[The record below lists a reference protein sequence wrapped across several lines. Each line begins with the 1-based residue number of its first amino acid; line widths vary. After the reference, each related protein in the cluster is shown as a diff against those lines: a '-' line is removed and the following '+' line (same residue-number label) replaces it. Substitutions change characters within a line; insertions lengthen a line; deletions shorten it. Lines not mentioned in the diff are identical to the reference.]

1 MAQILPDNTLPVN
14 SLVIP
19 QGNISNINGGTQ
31 VGNNLFHSFEQFSL
45 STGSTAYFNNALN
58 VQNIISRVTG
68 LSISNIDGL
77 LKANGNANLF
87 LINPNGII
95 FGPNAT
101 LNIGGSF
108 LASTANRI
116 NFADGSQFSAK
127 TPQNQPLLT
136 VSAPIGLGFDGNP
149 GAIEAQGT
157 GHSLTLDDPFS
168 PFIRTISSNGLRVKP
183 EKTLALVGGDIALD
197 GGKLEASGGRIELG
211 SVDKGIARL
220 NTDDSGWTLSYQD
233 AVSFKNIQLS
243 QQSIVDVSGSGS
255 GFIQAQGADVELVD
269 GSIFLIQN
277 QGNKLSG
284 DISVN
289 ASEQLKIIG
298 TSRNGAIPTSLVNET
313 LVGDGGKIEIST
325 QNLILQDGAAI
336 VTKTYGAGRG
346 GDLIVNASEL
356 TQVADGSSSILQL
369 PSNIVTATFSS
380 GDSGNL
386 TLVTKNLSVQDGG
399 EILTSTFGTGKGGNL
414 TVNTL
419 ESTQV
424 IGYLSGAS
432 QLSSTILTRA
442 SGSGNAGNLILSTGI
457 LSAKDGGIIGSL
469 SLGSGSGGNVT
480 VNSKN
485 FIELVG
491 VVPNVFTPSS
501 LATATYSS
509 GNSGKLI
516 VNTKKLTVRDGGI
529 INTST
534 RSTGK
539 ADNPL
544 GRLKAGQSEKYFTE
558 ASSLAQSIHAWDIA
572 YQWQQELGNL
582 YKKQGKFKQALEAY
596 SAAINNLSKLRDSLS
611 ASNADL
617 QFSFSEK
624 VQPVYRDYM
633 RLLLASPNPN
643 LEQVIQTNE
652 RLQIAELENFLK
664 CGKLDLVALNEL
676 QNLPSAPA
684 VIHIV
689 DLGSRIE
696 ILVQSPDK
704 SLHHHSV
711 DSKPVKE
718 HIENL
723 LKNLQDKKLVNTDES
738 VLLQPS
744 QALYSL
750 LIVPIKKYLPLSGTL
765 VFTLDKS
772 FQSLPMALLHDGK
785 DYLFQ
790 NYSIAVTLGSR
801 VRQPKALS
809 KEQLKVLIAALSKVS
824 PSFNDPNAPKDL
836 KALPGVEQEVADI
849 KKQTTFSTTLL
860 NENFTSP
867 RLEKELSTVNFPI
880 VHLTTH
886 AQFSSDPHRTVIL
899 AYEKAINVLKF
910 DRLLRN
916 KTQADVDGI
925 ELLVL
930 SACQTAKGN
939 KRSTLGIAGVA
950 AQAGARSTLA
960 TLWLVDTDSTTQL
973 MSEFYKE
980 LRKGVPKA
988 EALRQAQLSLL
999 SNPDYTHPY
1008 YWAAFVLVGSW
1019 L

>member
-1 MAQILPDNTLPVN
+1 MYSGRRRCIYEY
-14 SLVIP
+14 SL
-19 QGNISNINGGTQ
+19 
-31 VGNNLFHSFEQFSL
+31 
-45 STGSTAYFNNALN
+45 
-58 VQNIISRVTG
+58 
-68 LSISNIDGL
+68 
-77 LKANGNANLF
+77 
-87 LINPNGII
+87 
-95 FGPNAT
+95 
-101 LNIGGSF
+101 
-108 LASTANRI
+108 
-116 NFADGSQFSAK
+116 
-127 TPQNQPLLT
+127 
-136 VSAPIGLGFDGNP
+136 
-149 GAIEAQGT
+149 
-157 GHSLTLDDPFS
+157 
-168 PFIRTISSNGLRVKP
+168 
-183 EKTLALVGGDIALD
+183 
-197 GGKLEASGGRIELG
+197 
-211 SVDKGIARL
+211 
-220 NTDDSGWTLSYQD
+220 
-233 AVSFKNIQLS
+233 
-243 QQSIVDVSGSGS
+243 
-255 GFIQAQGADVELVD
+255 
-269 GSIFLIQN
+269 
-277 QGNKLSG
+277 
-284 DISVN
+284 
-289 ASEQLKIIG
+289 
-298 TSRNGAIPTSLVNET
+298 
-313 LVGDGGKIEIST
+313 
-325 QNLILQDGAAI
+325 
-336 VTKTYGAGRG
+336 
-346 GDLIVNASEL
+346 
-356 TQVADGSSSILQL
+356 
-369 PSNIVTATFSS
+369 
-380 GDSGNL
+380 
-386 TLVTKNLSVQDGG
+386 
-399 EILTSTFGTGKGGNL
+399 
-414 TVNTL
+414 
-419 ESTQV
+419 
-424 IGYLSGAS
+424 
-432 QLSSTILTRA
+432 
-442 SGSGNAGNLILSTGI
+442 GI
-457 LSAKDGGIIGSL
+457 L
-469 SLGSGSGGNVT
+469 
-480 VNSKN
+480 
-485 FIELVG
+485 
-491 VVPNVFTPSS
+491 
-501 LATATYSS
+501 
-509 GNSGKLI
+509 GK
-516 VNTKKLTVRDGGI
+516 
-529 INTST
+529 
-534 RSTGK
+534 
-539 ADNPL
+539 
-544 GRLKAGQSEKYFTE
+544 LKAGQSEKYFAE
-558 ASSLAQSIHAWDIA
+558 ALSLAQSIHAWDIS

-582 YKKQGKFKQALEAY
+582 YNKQGKFKEAIKAY
-596 SAAINNLSKLRDSLS
+596 SAAINNLSQLRDSLL

-624 VQPVYRDYM
+624 VEPVYRDYM

-676 QNLPSAPA
+676 KNLPSAPA

-723 LKNLQDKKLVNTDES
+723 LKNLQEKKLVNTDES
-738 VLLQPS
+738 VLLQPF

-790 NYSIAVTLGSR
+790 DYSIVATLGSR
-801 VRQPKALS
+801 VRQPKTLS

-867 RLEKELSTVNFPI
+867 RLEKELSTVEFPI

-886 AQFSSDPHRTVIL
+886 AQFSSDPQRTVIL

-916 KTQADVDGI
+916 KTQADADGI

-973 MSEFYKE
+973 MSKFYKE
-980 LRKGVPKA
+980 LRKGIPKA

-999 SNPDYTHPY
+999 SNPDYNHPY

>member
-1 MAQILPDNTLPVN
+1 MKNFSNISFTFCQHLVSISYVLLSSSAMAQILPDNTLPVN

-19 QGNISNINGGTQ
+19 QDNISNINGGTQ
-31 VGNNLFHSFEQFSL
+31 VGSNLFHSFEQFSL

-58 VQNIISRVTG
+58 VQNIVSRVTG

-149 GAIEAQGT
+149 GAIQAQGI
-157 GHSLTLDDPFS
+157 GHNLTLNNPFS

-183 EKTLALVGGDIALD
+183 EKTLALVGGDIALE

-220 NTDDSGWTLSYQD
+220 NTDDRGWALSYED

-289 ASEQLKIIG
+289 ASEQLKIVG

-313 LVGDGGKIEIST
+313 LVGDGGKIKIST

-336 VTKTYGAGRG
+336 ITKTYSAARG

-369 PSNIVTATFSS
+369 PSNIITATFSS

-424 IGYLSGAS
+424 IGSLSGAS

-469 SLGSGSGGNVT
+469 SLGSGSGGDVT

-539 ADNPL
+539 ADSLIINASDSIDVIGRVPGAVNPSL
-544 GRLKAGQSEKYFTE
+544 INSSVIDSDKAFQELYLLPSELRGDSGSVTINTKNLNIEDGALISVKNDGSGNAGIININADTINISNNGGLTATTAVGQGGNIAVNSKYVQLNDASISATAGQQGTNGDGGNIIINTNILVAIKNSSITANAFEGQGGNIRIDTKGLFLSPDSKIT
-558 ASSLAQSIHAWDIA
+558 ASSRFGLNGTIQINSLFSNPVQAKAEPEAIRATLEIASVCQSRSGGGKNKFVVTGIDNLLPSPNDLPSNSPIWQDNSLSGLAANNSSGELKFIA
-572 YQWQQELGNL
+572 QEATPIIEA
-582 YKKQGKFKQALEAY
+582 QALIKKSDGTVVLTAK
-596 SAAINNLSKLRDSLS
+596 SD
-611 ASNADL
+611 
-617 QFSFSEK
+617 
-624 VQPVYRDYM
+624 
-633 RLLLASPNPN
+633 
-643 LEQVIQTNE
+643 QVI
-652 RLQIAELENFLK
+652 A
-664 CGKLDLVALNEL
+664 D
-676 QNLPSAPA
+676 
-684 VIHIV
+684 
-689 DLGSRIE
+689 
-696 ILVQSPDK
+696 
-704 SLHHHSV
+704 
-711 DSKPVKE
+711 
-718 HIENL
+718 
-723 LKNLQDKKLVNTDES
+723 
-738 VLLQPS
+738 
-744 QALYSL
+744 
-750 LIVPIKKYLPLSGTL
+750 
-765 VFTLDKS
+765 
-772 FQSLPMALLHDGK
+772 
-785 DYLFQ
+785 
-790 NYSIAVTLGSR
+790 
-801 VRQPKALS
+801 
-809 KEQLKVLIAALSKVS
+809 AALFASLCSAEINSSK
-824 PSFNDPNAPKDL
+824 N
-836 KALPGVEQEVADI
+836 
-849 KKQTTFSTTLL
+849 
-860 NENFTSP
+860 
-867 RLEKELSTVNFPI
+867 
-880 VHLTTH
+880 
-886 AQFSSDPHRTVIL
+886 
-899 AYEKAINVLKF
+899 
-910 DRLLRN
+910 
-916 KTQADVDGI
+916 
-925 ELLVL
+925 
-930 SACQTAKGN
+930 
-939 KRSTLGIAGVA
+939 
-950 AQAGARSTLA
+950 
-960 TLWLVDTDSTTQL
+960 
-973 MSEFYKE
+973 
-980 LRKGVPKA
+980 
-988 EALRQAQLSLL
+988 
-999 SNPDYTHPY
+999 
-1008 YWAAFVLVGSW
+1008 
-1019 L
+1019 

>member
-1 MAQILPDNTLPVN
+1 MVKRRNWIKYLFLSILGLFTVESKTFITPAYANKKKVQKHHQAQLLIQRGKKYLDEGRAVEALQNWKEATKIYRQIHYEEGVTGSLINQNLALQALGLNRQACSILLQALNLDTDAKICAIPLEQSDESTTKLLTAAIDQQKLMPLNLLVWHNLGDVLRTTGKLDESKIVLEKILSIAKQMSSVETSGIMLSLGNTEQAIYQQARNKYYEIEEPVFKKEIAILIQQEVLKSIDMYQQVYNTPEAPQVTQLLAQIHQLSLLLDFEKWLIAESSLSNTQLANTRTKITQQIEPCVN
-14 SLVIP
+14 SV
-19 QGNISNINGGTQ
+19 
-31 VGNNLFHSFEQFSL
+31 
-45 STGSTAYFNNALN
+45 
-58 VQNIISRVTG
+58 
-68 LSISNIDGL
+68 
-77 LKANGNANLF
+77 LKN
-87 LINPNGII
+87 
-95 FGPNAT
+95 
-101 LNIGGSF
+101 S
-108 LASTANRI
+108 
-116 NFADGSQFSAK
+116 SA
-127 TPQNQPLLT
+127 
-136 VSAPIGLGFDGNP
+136 F
-149 GAIEAQGT
+149 
-157 GHSLTLDDPFS
+157 
-168 PFIRTISSNGLRVKP
+168 
-183 EKTLALVGGDIALD
+183 
-197 GGKLEASGGRIELG
+197 
-211 SVDKGIARL
+211 
-220 NTDDSGWTLSYQD
+220 
-233 AVSFKNIQLS
+233 
-243 QQSIVDVSGSGS
+243 
-255 GFIQAQGADVELVD
+255 
-269 GSIFLIQN
+269 
-277 QGNKLSG
+277 
-284 DISVN
+284 
-289 ASEQLKIIG
+289 
-298 TSRNGAIPTSLVNET
+298 
-313 LVGDGGKIEIST
+313 
-325 QNLILQDGAAI
+325 
-336 VTKTYGAGRG
+336 
-346 GDLIVNASEL
+346 
-356 TQVADGSSSILQL
+356 
-369 PSNIVTATFSS
+369 
-380 GDSGNL
+380 
-386 TLVTKNLSVQDGG
+386 
-399 EILTSTFGTGKGGNL
+399 
-414 TVNTL
+414 
-419 ESTQV
+419 
-424 IGYLSGAS
+424 S
-432 QLSSTILTRA
+432 QLSAIHYVYTKLNFAKSLNQLPDKQLHSVAIDYA
-442 SGSGNAGNLILSTGI
+442 S
-457 LSAKDGGIIGSL
+457 SALQTAKITKNERLESY
-469 SLGSGSGGNVT
+469 SLGT
-480 VNSKN
+480 
-485 FIELVG
+485 L
-491 VVPNVFTPSS
+491 
-501 LATATYSS
+501 
-509 GNSGKLI
+509 GK
-516 VNTKKLTVRDGGI
+516 
-529 INTST
+529 
-534 RSTGK
+534 
-539 ADNPL
+539 
-544 GRLKAGQSEKYFTE
+544 LKAGQSEKYFAE
-558 ASSLAQSIHAWDIA
+558 ALSLAQSIHAWDIS

-582 YKKQGKFKQALEAY
+582 YNKQGKFKEAIKAY
-596 SAAINNLSKLRDSLS
+596 SAAINNLSQLRDSLL

-624 VQPVYRDYM
+624 VEPVYRDYM

-664 CGKLDLVALNEL
+664 CGKLDLVTLNEL
-676 QNLPSAPA
+676 KNLPSAPA

-704 SLHHHSV
+704 SLHRHSV

-723 LKNLQDKKLVNTDES
+723 LKNLQEKKLVNTDES

-785 DYLFQ
+785 NYLFQ
-790 NYSIAVTLGSR
+790 DYSIAATLGSR

-849 KKQTTFSTTLL
+849 KKQTTFSTILL

-867 RLEKELSTVNFPI
+867 RLEKELSTVDFPI

-886 AQFSSDPHRTVIL
+886 AQFSSDPQRTVIL

-916 KTQADVDGI
+916 KTQADADGI

>member
-1 MAQILPDNTLPVN
+1 LSPVYATNKKLQKHNQAQLLIQRGKKYLDEGRAAEALQDWESATKLYRQIHYEEGVTGSLINQNLALQALGLNRRACSTLLQALKLNADADICAIPSEQSTESTTKLLTAAIEQQKLMPLNLLAWHNLGDVLRTIGKLDESKIVLEKIFFTARQVSSTDISGVMLSLGNTEQAIYQQARNKYYEVEEPTFKKEIVILIQQEALKSIDIYQQVQNTPR
-14 SLVIP
+14 IP
-19 QGNISNINGGTQ
+19 QMTQ
-31 VGNNLFHSFEQFSL
+31 
-45 STGSTAYFNNALN
+45 
-58 VQNIISRVTG
+58 
-68 LSISNIDGL
+68 L
-77 LKANGNANLF
+77 L
-87 LINPNGII
+87 
-95 FGPNAT
+95 
-101 LNIGGSF
+101 
-108 LASTANRI
+108 
-116 NFADGSQFSAK
+116 
-127 TPQNQPLLT
+127 
-136 VSAPIGLGFDGNP
+136 
-149 GAIEAQGT
+149 AQL
-157 GHSLTLDDPFS
+157 H
-168 PFIRTISSNGLRVKP
+168 
-183 EKTLALVGGDIALD
+183 
-197 GGKLEASGGRIELG
+197 
-211 SVDKGIARL
+211 
-220 NTDDSGWTLSYQD
+220 
-233 AVSFKNIQLS
+233 QLS
-243 QQSIVDVSGSGS
+243 LLLDFEKWLIAESRAGNTKLANTHTKITQQ
-255 GFIQAQGADVELVD
+255 IQPCVNLV
-269 GSIFLIQN
+269 
-277 QGNKLSG
+277 
-284 DISVN
+284 
-289 ASEQLKIIG
+289 LK
-298 TSRNGAIPTSLVNET
+298 N
-313 LVGDGGKIEIST
+313 
-325 QNLILQDGAAI
+325 
-336 VTKTYGAGRG
+336 
-346 GDLIVNASEL
+346 
-356 TQVADGSSSILQL
+356 SS
-369 PSNIVTATFSS
+369 AF
-380 GDSGNL
+380 
-386 TLVTKNLSVQDGG
+386 
-399 EILTSTFGTGKGGNL
+399 
-414 TVNTL
+414 
-419 ESTQV
+419 
-424 IGYLSGAS
+424 S
-432 QLSSTILTRA
+432 QLSASHSVYTKLNFALNLNQLPGNQLHLVALEYAESALQTAKSTNNERLK
-442 SGSGNAGNLILSTGI
+442 S
-457 LSAKDGGIIGSL
+457 
-469 SLGSGSGGNVT
+469 
-480 VNSKN
+480 
-485 FIELVG
+485 
-491 VVPNVFTPSS
+491 
-501 LATATYSS
+501 YSF
-509 GNSGKLI
+509 G
-516 VNTKKLTVRDGGI
+516 
-529 INTST
+529 
-534 RSTGK
+534 
-539 ADNPL
+539 AL

-558 ASSLAQSIHAWDIA
+558 ALSLAQSIHAWDIA

-624 VQPVYRDYM
+624 VEPVYRDYM
-633 RLLLASPNPN
+633 QLLLASPNPN
-643 LEQVIQTNE
+643 LEQVIQINE

-664 CGKLDLVALNEL
+664 CGKLDLVAINEL
-676 QNLPSAPA
+676 QNLLSAPA

-696 ILVQSPDK
+696 ILVQSTDK
-704 SLHHHSV
+704 SFHHHSV

-723 LKNLQDKKLVNTDES
+723 LKNLQDKKLVNIDES

-785 DYLFQ
+785 DYLFK

-867 RLEKELSTVNFPI
+867 RLEKELSTVEFPI

-916 KTQADVDGI
+916 KTQADADGI

-980 LRKGVPKA
+980 LRKGIPKA

-999 SNPDYTHPY
+999 SNPDYNHPY

>member
-1 MAQILPDNTLPVN
+1 MIKRRIWIKYLFLSILGLSTVESKAFLSPVYATNKKLQKHNQAQLLIQRGKKYLDEGRAAEALQDWESATKLYRQIHYEEGVTGSLINQNLALQALGLNRRACSTLLQALKLNADADICAIPSEQSTESTTKLLTAAIEQQKLMPLNLLAWHNLGDVLRTIGKLDESKIVLEKIFFTARQVSSTDTSGVMLSLGNTEQAIYQQARNKYYEVEEPTFKKEIVILIQQEALKSIDIYQQVQNTPR
-14 SLVIP
+14 IP
-19 QGNISNINGGTQ
+19 QMTQ
-31 VGNNLFHSFEQFSL
+31 
-45 STGSTAYFNNALN
+45 
-58 VQNIISRVTG
+58 
-68 LSISNIDGL
+68 L
-77 LKANGNANLF
+77 L
-87 LINPNGII
+87 
-95 FGPNAT
+95 
-101 LNIGGSF
+101 
-108 LASTANRI
+108 
-116 NFADGSQFSAK
+116 
-127 TPQNQPLLT
+127 
-136 VSAPIGLGFDGNP
+136 
-149 GAIEAQGT
+149 AQL
-157 GHSLTLDDPFS
+157 H
-168 PFIRTISSNGLRVKP
+168 
-183 EKTLALVGGDIALD
+183 
-197 GGKLEASGGRIELG
+197 
-211 SVDKGIARL
+211 
-220 NTDDSGWTLSYQD
+220 
-233 AVSFKNIQLS
+233 QLS
-243 QQSIVDVSGSGS
+243 LLLDFEKWLIAESRAGNTKLANTHTKITQQ
-255 GFIQAQGADVELVD
+255 IQPCVNLV
-269 GSIFLIQN
+269 
-277 QGNKLSG
+277 
-284 DISVN
+284 
-289 ASEQLKIIG
+289 LK
-298 TSRNGAIPTSLVNET
+298 N
-313 LVGDGGKIEIST
+313 
-325 QNLILQDGAAI
+325 
-336 VTKTYGAGRG
+336 
-346 GDLIVNASEL
+346 
-356 TQVADGSSSILQL
+356 SS
-369 PSNIVTATFSS
+369 AF
-380 GDSGNL
+380 
-386 TLVTKNLSVQDGG
+386 
-399 EILTSTFGTGKGGNL
+399 
-414 TVNTL
+414 
-419 ESTQV
+419 
-424 IGYLSGAS
+424 S
-432 QLSSTILTRA
+432 QLSASHSVYTKLNFALNLNQLPGNQLHLVALEYAESALQTAKSTNNERLK
-442 SGSGNAGNLILSTGI
+442 S
-457 LSAKDGGIIGSL
+457 
-469 SLGSGSGGNVT
+469 
-480 VNSKN
+480 
-485 FIELVG
+485 
-491 VVPNVFTPSS
+491 
-501 LATATYSS
+501 YSF
-509 GNSGKLI
+509 G
-516 VNTKKLTVRDGGI
+516 
-529 INTST
+529 
-534 RSTGK
+534 
-539 ADNPL
+539 AL

-596 SAAINNLSKLRDSLS
+596 SAAINNLSKLRDSLL

-624 VQPVYRDYM
+624 VEPVYRDYM

-652 RLQIAELENFLK
+652 RLQIAELENYLK

-711 DSKPVKE
+711 DSKTVKE

-809 KEQLKVLIAALSKVS
+809 KEQFKVLIAALSKVS